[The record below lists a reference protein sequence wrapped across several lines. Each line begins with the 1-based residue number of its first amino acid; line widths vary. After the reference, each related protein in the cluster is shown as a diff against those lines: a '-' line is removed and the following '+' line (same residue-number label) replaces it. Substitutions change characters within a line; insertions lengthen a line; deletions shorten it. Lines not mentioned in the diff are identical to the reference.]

1 MSLYSRNFPETFSI
15 LTSNFN
21 RDTLSRIVAFD
32 IETFSPEGFPGD
44 FRDPIVNFSFI
55 APLNGLGLLSL
66 SIIGDVDLEGDILSL
81 LYGFMHAFQ
90 GFYLLTYNGT
100 KFDLEYVV
108 RRGRLYGLNFSGVL
122 SGMRHIDVYR
132 FIRRVGVDMTRFDQK
147 SVERYFGFRR
157 ALGQISGDLYHLYY
171 RSFLEEGSLEPVFYN
186 IEDSYG
192 CLRICSALLSF
203 LAKKRK
209 IDNILYSFSEK

>member
-1 MSLYSRNFPETFSI
+1 MSLWSRDFPERFI
-15 LTSNFN
+15 LTNN
-21 RDTLSRIVAFD
+21 LNKDALSGIVAFD
-32 IETFSPEGFPGD
+32 IETFSSEGFPYD
-44 FRDPIVNFSFI
+44 FKDPIVNFSFT

-66 SIIGDVDLEGDILSL
+66 SIIGDVGLEGDILSL
-81 LYGFMHAFQ
+81 LYGFIRAFQ

-132 FIRRVGVDMTRFDQK
+132 FVRRASLDMPRFDQK

-157 ALGQISGDLYHLYY
+157 VLGQISGDLYHLYY
-171 RSFLEEGSLEPVFYN
+171 RSFLGEGSLEPVFYN

-203 LAKKRK
+203 LAEKRRS
-209 IDNILYSFSEK
+209 DNVL